1 MFKGNDDNGL
11 LCLNRISLLWQIP
24 AWSLPASTVSLQT
37 GGPMSHLKVDK
48 KAGIDNKNIDGID
61 LERDLSD
68 DYLSLLRKRGPT
80 STYQSHE
87 RLYYQ
92 GEQAETIYILLS
104 GSVKSSCLD
113 SLGHETLLKIHGP
126 GSFLGL
132 SALRPRGIRDA
143 TAITLESSRV
153 VSFEREIFFDLM
165 RQEGQLGVILVQL
178 LLKRQQQ
185 LHARLSEV
193 SGHRVDQRLARVLLQ
208 LESEANTRAPNSTK
222 SDILIT
228 HDELATIVLSRRQ
241 YVTQILRTFVS
252 NGLIINRRRRIE
264 LIDFDGLRKI
274 AHGTS
279 GILS

>member
-1 MFKGNDDNGL
+1 M
-11 LCLNRISLLWQIP
+11 
-24 AWSLPASTVSLQT
+24 A
-37 GGPMSHLKVDK
+37 HLKAD
-48 KAGIDNKNIDGID
+48 IHNKNIDGID
-61 LERDLSD
+61 FERDLSD
-68 DYLSLLRKRGPT
+68 DYLSFLSKRGPT
-80 STYQSHE
+80 NAYQSHE

-92 GEQAETIYILLS
+92 GEQAETIYVLLS
-104 GSVKSSCLD
+104 GTVKSTCID
-113 SLGHETLLKIHGP
+113 SFGHETLLKIHGP

-132 SALRPRGIRDA
+132 SALRPTGIRDA
-143 TAITLESSRV
+143 TAITLESCRA

-208 LESEANTRAPNSTK
+208 LESEASTRVPDGTK
-222 SDILIT
+222 SDISIT

-274 AHGTS
+274 AQGGS
-279 GILS
+279 AILT

>member
-1 MFKGNDDNGL
+1 
-11 LCLNRISLLWQIP
+11 
-24 AWSLPASTVSLQT
+24 
-37 GGPMSHLKVDK
+37 MSHLKTDK
-48 KAGIDNKNIDGID
+48 KVDIHTENMDGID

-68 DYLSLLRKRGPT
+68 DYLSLLSKRGPT
-80 STYQSHE
+80 QAYQSLE
-87 RLYYQ
+87 RLYNQ
-92 GEQAETIYILLS
+92 GEQAETIYVLLS
-104 GSVKSSCLD
+104 GTVKSTCID
-113 SLGHETLLKIHGP
+113 SFGHETLLKIHGP

-132 SALRPRGIRDA
+132 SALRPTGIRDA
-143 TAITLESSRV
+143 TAITLESCRV
-153 VSFEREIFFDLM
+153 VSFVRENFLDLM
-165 RQEGQLGVILVQL
+165 REEGQLGVLLVQL

-208 LESEANTRAPNSTK
+208 LESETNTRVPDGTK
-222 SDILIT
+222 SDISIT

-274 AHGTS
+274 AHGSS
-279 GILS
+279 GVLS

>member
-1 MFKGNDDNGL
+1 
-11 LCLNRISLLWQIP
+11 
-24 AWSLPASTVSLQT
+24 
-37 GGPMSHLKVDK
+37 MSHLKADK
-48 KAGIDNKNIDGID
+48 KVNTRTKNVDGID

-68 DYLSLLRKRGPT
+68 DYLSFLSNRGPT
-80 STYQSHE
+80 HAYQSHE

-92 GEQAETIYILLS
+92 GEQAETIYVLLS
-104 GSVKSSCLD
+104 GTVKSTCMD
-113 SLGHETLLKIHGP
+113 SFGHETLLKIHGP

-132 SALRPRGIRDA
+132 SALRPRGMRDA
-143 TAITLESSRV
+143 TAITLESCRV
-153 VSFEREIFFDLM
+153 VSFERAIFFDLM
-165 RQEGQLGVILVQL
+165 REQGQLGIFLVQL

-208 LESEANTRAPNSTK
+208 LESETNTRVPTGTK
-222 SDILIT
+222 SDISIT

-241 YVTQILRTFVS
+241 YVTQILRTFVN

-274 AHGTS
+274 AHGS
-279 GILS
+279 SAILS